1 MATLQ
6 EMLSKKIAENKA
18 ESLAKKT
25 TPVAPKAPVVSSP
38 TVNPTSTVEKP
49 ADFINFE
56 QAKPVSETKAPVPTS
71 ITQWVTPKVSVTT
84 PWISEPTKVT
94 PPTTTP
100 KVIWEENWQPI
111 YERKTNTN
119 TTTTPW
125 VTWTDLNLPTAKWT
139 LESPTYSFDVKDPNN
154 YMGTGMTLEQFKT
167 LPLETQSAYTNAAL
181 ANEQQKQWLIKQVE
195 YATDVTKQK
204 ELMEKQRAIK
214 VQTDQLSS
222 ENQAIQDNQQVA
234 KARQDLDTLKQNIGF
249 LGQWWRPVQSQ
260 QVIDS
265 YDRMLTTSEQQFQD
279 MVKIQNNMKQMRE
292 LGIQFDTNAY
302 QAQLDQIHTELKR
315 NVDSV
320 IQDAINGFSADQ
332 MSGMID
338 SPESLQKLQDK
349 YNSMIDQSVMGLTNK
364 SIANLQTMQ
373 EVYKGKIATA
383 QQEYQAYQESMAQ
396 YQKQQA
402 EQQAT
407 FIKNENTLNKDMS
420 EALWYYVN
428 ANWKPLMTT
437 EGTTIAVKKDMPA
450 PIFDRESGVMVT
462 FEPDANGNP
471 VWVTKQIMQPSQ
483 SAQLEQQYKMMQ
495 MQKMQQ
501 EMNTSDKTIKVS
513 NPDWTESVKQFN
525 VKTGQYDIDIT
536 WASPLSQN
544 IQDPVT
550 MQQIADTCSSRR
562 GSETV
567 QCWMLVNDYLRQAL
581 WKWRTDS
588 LWDINLWNTYNEK
601 VRAIDN
607 IGRSPSPVEWWVFVW
622 NVKTSMGSTWHTGIV
637 TKVNDDGSIEV
648 LEANRKENS
657 KNGWVPTTWTYRAD
671 QIWDMVFSVPP
682 KSQEAQKLSNL
693 SPLAKSALQ
702 SKTITWTPTDQSKVI
717 SELQKLW
724 AFDKWEWNS
733 NYYTAKPDKKL
744 EVQTAVQWF
753 NTWDK
758 FMSLYNQAKENG
770 SLEWM
775 TWAFDAKLGKSK
787 AYLGM
792 DNKIFNDMNRILQKE
807 LSTYMNK
814 ISWATVSETEV
825 ERLRQQ
831 IPNMDMWDK
840 QFQDAVEAYNTSINN
855 SKSYM
860 QDLYWLSDEY
870 ISKIGWSSNKTSQT
884 KTPVSQPTQTQTQ
897 NYTPAPAPTTEIQ
910 SSFDKYFS
918 N

>member
-462 FEPDANGNP
+462 FEPDAKGNP
-471 VWVTKQIMQPSQ
+471 VWITKQIMQPSQ
-483 SAQLEQQYKMMQ
+483 SAQMELLLKQAQLNKL
-495 MQKMQQ
+495 
-501 EMNTSDKTIKVS
+501 NT
-513 NPDWTESVKQFN
+513 PDAGNRK
-525 VKTGQYDIDIT
+525 
-536 WASPLSQN
+536 L
-544 IQDPVT
+544 QDGV
-550 MQQIADTCSSRR
+550 
-562 GSETV
+562 
-567 QCWMLVNDYLRQAL
+567 LVNDKTWEIKNTTPWNTTTALDTIKKWEWFRDKAYQDATGTRTLGYWFTNVNWQPVQPWMTMDRATADELLKQEINQRQDFMNYITVPLNENQKAAL
-581 WKWRTDS
+581 S
-588 LWDINLWNTYNEK
+588 SFEFNLWSGIREKNAMPILDKINQWDLKWAWEIIKKYSYSKWQQLKWLANRRNE
-601 VRAIDN
+601 
-607 IGRSPSPVEWWVFVW
+607 
-622 NVKTSMGSTWHTGIV
+622 
-637 TKVNDDGSIEV
+637 
-648 LEANRKENS
+648 EANLLIQQPTQWENKPLTKEEKSTLFSIQDDLKTDPRRKEYL
-657 KNGWVPTTWTYRAD
+657 T
-671 QIWDMVFSVPP
+671 
-682 KSQEAQKLSNL
+682 
-693 SPLAKSALQ
+693 LQ
-702 SKTITWTPTDQSKVI
+702 SKIKTLDWIKTRLDTGK
-717 SELQKLW
+717 
-724 AFDKWEWNS
+724 A
-733 NYYTAKPDKKL
+733 TA
-744 EVQTAVQWF
+744 Q
-753 NTWDK
+753 
-758 FMSLYNQAKENG
+758 
-770 SLEWM
+770 
-775 TWAFDAKLGKSK
+775 
-787 AYLGM
+787 
-792 DNKIFNDMNRILQKE
+792 
-807 LSTYMNK
+807 
-814 ISWATVSETEV
+814 
-825 ERLRQQ
+825 
-831 IPNMDMWDK
+831 DK
-840 QFQDAVEAYNTSINN
+840 QQLISDFAKVLDPTSVVRTEEYALAAKYGQSAINKTIQEISN
-855 SKSYM
+855 WY
-860 QDLYWLSDEY
+860 DTNWPLSDTSAKVLAEAVWLRY
-870 ISKIGWSSNKTSQT
+870 EATQLSNNEAIEEQK
-884 KTPVSQPTQTQTQ
+884 KRAEIFLWRPVSYDELAVTPQQTSTPPATQQEE
-897 NYTPAPAPTTEIQ
+897 NYTPAELQARD
-910 SSFDKYFS
+910 SF
-918 N
+918 NW

>member
-18 ESLAKKT
+18 ESLAKTT

-462 FEPDANGNP
+462 FEPDAKGNP
-471 VWVTKQIMQPSQ
+471 VWITKQIMQPSQ
-483 SAQLEQQYKMMQ
+483 SAQMELLLKQAQLNKL
-495 MQKMQQ
+495 
-501 EMNTSDKTIKVS
+501 NTPDAGNRKLQDGVLVNDKTWEIKNTTPWNTTTALDTIKKWEWFRDKAYQDATGTRTLGYWFTNVNWQPVQPWMTMDRATADELLKQEINQRQDFMNYITVPLNENQKAALSSFEFNLWSGIREKNAMPILEKINAWDLKWAGDILKQYVNSKWQKLQWLANRRNEEARLLSDISTTTQVQWWYEPQTAEEEQLLASVS
-513 NPDWTESVKQFN
+513 QSKGKKVLPAGTVSMLSDGRALPNLVSDLDKIVTDNESKFWPIAWRVAWWN
-525 VKTGQYDIDIT
+525 EYDT
-536 WASPLSQN
+536 SGQN
-544 IQDPVT
+544 IQSKLKLVS
-550 MQQIADTCSSRR
+550 QIV
-562 GSETV
+562 GKF
-567 QCWMLVNDYLRQAL
+567 M
-581 WKWRTDS
+581 
-588 LWDINLWNTYNEK
+588 
-601 VRAIDN
+601 
-607 IGRSPSPVEWWVFVW
+607 EWWVLRKEDEVKYEKMLPNLKDSPEVAKSKIE
-622 NVKTSMGSTWHTGIV
+622 NVKNI
-637 TKVNDDGSIEV
+637 
-648 LEANRKENS
+648 LEQKYKWYIQDYSNNYDVSWFPIKLFWEN
-657 KNGWVPTTWTYRAD
+657 
-671 QIWDMVFSVPP
+671 
-682 KSQEAQKLSNL
+682 
-693 SPLAKSALQ
+693 
-702 SKTITWTPTDQSKVI
+702 TPTQ
-717 SELQKLW
+717 Q
-724 AFDKWEWNS
+724 
-733 NYYTAKPDKKL
+733 
-744 EVQTAVQWF
+744 QT
-753 NTWDK
+753 T
-758 FMSLYNQAKENG
+758 
-770 SLEWM
+770 
-775 TWAFDAKLGKSK
+775 TPP
-787 AYLGM
+787 
-792 DNKIFNDMNRILQKE
+792 
-807 LSTYMNK
+807 
-814 ISWATVSETEV
+814 AT
-825 ERLRQQ
+825 QQ
-831 IPNMDMWDK
+831 
-840 QFQDAVEAYNTSINN
+840 E
-855 SKSYM
+855 
-860 QDLYWLSDEY
+860 
-870 ISKIGWSSNKTSQT
+870 
-884 KTPVSQPTQTQTQ
+884 Q
-897 NYTPAPAPTTEIQ
+897 NYTPVELQARD
-910 SSFDKYFS
+910 SF
-918 N
+918 NW

>member
-18 ESLAKKT
+18 ESLAKTT

-462 FEPDANGNP
+462 FEPDAKGNP
-471 VWVTKQIMQPSQ
+471 VWITKQIMQPSQ
-483 SAQLEQQYKMMQ
+483 SAQLEQQYKMLQ

-501 EMNTSDKTIKVS
+501 EMNTSDKTQTVK
-513 NPDWTESVKQFN
+513 NADWSETVKQYN
-525 VKTGQYDIDIT
+525 VNTGRYDIDVT
-536 WASPLSQN
+536 GSSPLSQN
-544 IQDPVT
+544 ISDPVT
-550 MQQIADTCSSRR
+550 MQQIAEFCTSNRWRD
-562 GSETV
+562 TV
-567 QCWMLVNDYLRQAL
+567 QCWELVNDYIKMATGTKGWLGNSFN
-581 WKWRTDS
+581 D
-588 LWDINLWNTYNEK
+588 K
-601 VRAIDN
+601 VKAIEN
-607 IGRSPSPVEWWVFVW
+607 MGRSPSPVEWWVFAFD
-622 NVKTSMGSTWHTGIV
+622 VKTSQGNTGHTGIV

-657 KNGWVPTTWTYRAD
+657 AKWWVPTTGTYRAD
-671 QIWDMVFSVPP
+671 QIGNMVFSIPP
-682 KSQEAQKLSNL
+682 KTKEAQAELENKSDPSKFPQYVNYIENGKLPVWMKDWTPQAETFRKQALDWYVANKEQELNGLWLTISNPTAFSSVATNAPKMKAINEALAVVPSFTNTMDQLIALTDEYGTELIPWNAKNQMNMLVKDAQLQAKEIYNLWVLNWPDLSLMEAIIANPASITAKWEQLFGVSFKKSLENAKKKIMDNAYEKAKSIWL
-693 SPLAKSALQ
+693 SPLSQ
-702 SKTITWTPTDQSKVI
+702 STKTIVPVTQQQTTTP
-717 SELQKLW
+717 
-724 AFDKWEWNS
+724 
-733 NYYTAKPDKKL
+733 P
-744 EVQTAVQWF
+744 
-753 NTWDK
+753 
-758 FMSLYNQAKENG
+758 
-770 SLEWM
+770 
-775 TWAFDAKLGKSK
+775 
-787 AYLGM
+787 
-792 DNKIFNDMNRILQKE
+792 
-807 LSTYMNK
+807 
-814 ISWATVSETEV
+814 AT
-825 ERLRQQ
+825 QQ
-831 IPNMDMWDK
+831 
-840 QFQDAVEAYNTSINN
+840 E
-855 SKSYM
+855 
-860 QDLYWLSDEY
+860 
-870 ISKIGWSSNKTSQT
+870 
-884 KTPVSQPTQTQTQ
+884 Q
-897 NYTPAPAPTTEIQ
+897 NYTPVELQARDN
-910 SSFDKYFS
+910 F
-918 N
+918 NW

>member
-18 ESLAKKT
+18 ESLAKTT

-462 FEPDANGNP
+462 FEPDAKGNP
-471 VWVTKQIMQPSQ
+471 VWITKQIMQPSQ
-483 SAQLEQQYKMMQ
+483 SAQMELLLKQAQLNKL
-495 MQKMQQ
+495 
-501 EMNTSDKTIKVS
+501 NT
-513 NPDWTESVKQFN
+513 PDAGNRK
-525 VKTGQYDIDIT
+525 
-536 WASPLSQN
+536 L
-544 IQDPVT
+544 QDGV
-550 MQQIADTCSSRR
+550 
-562 GSETV
+562 
-567 QCWMLVNDYLRQAL
+567 LVNDKTWEIKNTTPWNTTTALDTIKKWEWFRDKAYQDATGTRTLGYWFTNVNWQPVQPWMTMDRATADELLKQEINQRQDFMNYITVPLNENQKAAL
-581 WKWRTDS
+581 S
-588 LWDINLWNTYNEK
+588 SFEFNLWSGIREKNAMPILDKINQWDLKWAWEIIKKYSYSKWQQLKWLANRRNE
-601 VRAIDN
+601 
-607 IGRSPSPVEWWVFVW
+607 
-622 NVKTSMGSTWHTGIV
+622 
-637 TKVNDDGSIEV
+637 
-648 LEANRKENS
+648 EANLLIQQPTQWENKPLTKEEKSTLFSIQDDLKLDPRRKEYL
-657 KNGWVPTTWTYRAD
+657 T
-671 QIWDMVFSVPP
+671 
-682 KSQEAQKLSNL
+682 
-693 SPLAKSALQ
+693 LQ
-702 SKTITWTPTDQSKVI
+702 SKIKTLDWIKTRLDTGK
-717 SELQKLW
+717 
-724 AFDKWEWNS
+724 A
-733 NYYTAKPDKKL
+733 TA
-744 EVQTAVQWF
+744 Q
-753 NTWDK
+753 
-758 FMSLYNQAKENG
+758 
-770 SLEWM
+770 
-775 TWAFDAKLGKSK
+775 
-787 AYLGM
+787 
-792 DNKIFNDMNRILQKE
+792 
-807 LSTYMNK
+807 
-814 ISWATVSETEV
+814 
-825 ERLRQQ
+825 
-831 IPNMDMWDK
+831 DK
-840 QFQDAVEAYNTSINN
+840 QQLISDFAKVLDPTSVVRTEEYALAAKYGQSAINKTIQEISN
-855 SKSYM
+855 WYSTN
-860 QDLYWLSDEY
+860 WPLSDTSAKVLAEAVWLRY
-870 ISKIGWSSNKTSQT
+870 EATQLSNNEAIEEQK
-884 KTPVSQPTQTQTQ
+884 KRAEIFLWRPVSYDELAVTPQQTSTPPATQQEE
-897 NYTPAPAPTTEIQ
+897 NYTPAELQARD
-910 SSFDKYFS
+910 SF
-918 N
+918 NW

>member
-407 FIKNENTLNKDMS
+407 FLKNENTLNKDMS

-462 FEPDANGNP
+462 FEPDAKGNP
-471 VWVTKQIMQPSQ
+471 VWITKQIMQPSQ
-483 SAQLEQQYKMMQ
+483 SAQMELLLKQAQLNKL
-495 MQKMQQ
+495 
-501 EMNTSDKTIKVS
+501 NT
-513 NPDWTESVKQFN
+513 PDAGNRK
-525 VKTGQYDIDIT
+525 
-536 WASPLSQN
+536 L
-544 IQDPVT
+544 QDGV
-550 MQQIADTCSSRR
+550 
-562 GSETV
+562 
-567 QCWMLVNDYLRQAL
+567 LVNDKTWEIKNTTPWNTTTALDTIKKWEWFRDKAYQDATGTRTLGYWFTNVNWQPVQPWMTMDRATADELLKQEINQRQDFMNYITVPLNENQKAAL
-581 WKWRTDS
+581 S
-588 LWDINLWNTYNEK
+588 SFEFNLWSGIREKNAMPILDKINQWDLKWAWEIIKKYSYSKWQQLKWLANRRNE
-601 VRAIDN
+601 
-607 IGRSPSPVEWWVFVW
+607 
-622 NVKTSMGSTWHTGIV
+622 
-637 TKVNDDGSIEV
+637 
-648 LEANRKENS
+648 EANLLIQQPTQWENKPLTKEEKSTLFSIQDDLKTDPRRKEYL
-657 KNGWVPTTWTYRAD
+657 T
-671 QIWDMVFSVPP
+671 
-682 KSQEAQKLSNL
+682 
-693 SPLAKSALQ
+693 LQ
-702 SKTITWTPTDQSKVI
+702 SKIKTLDWIKTRLDTGK
-717 SELQKLW
+717 
-724 AFDKWEWNS
+724 A
-733 NYYTAKPDKKL
+733 TA
-744 EVQTAVQWF
+744 Q
-753 NTWDK
+753 
-758 FMSLYNQAKENG
+758 
-770 SLEWM
+770 
-775 TWAFDAKLGKSK
+775 
-787 AYLGM
+787 
-792 DNKIFNDMNRILQKE
+792 
-807 LSTYMNK
+807 
-814 ISWATVSETEV
+814 
-825 ERLRQQ
+825 
-831 IPNMDMWDK
+831 DK
-840 QFQDAVEAYNTSINN
+840 QQLISDFAKVLDPTSVVRTEEYALAAKYGQSAINKTIQEISN
-855 SKSYM
+855 WY
-860 QDLYWLSDEY
+860 DTNWPLSDTSAKVLAEAVWLRY
-870 ISKIGWSSNKTSQT
+870 EATQLSNNEAIEEQK
-884 KTPVSQPTQTQTQ
+884 KRAEIFLWRPVSYDELAVTPQQTSTPPATQQEE
-897 NYTPAPAPTTEIQ
+897 NYTPAELQARD
-910 SSFDKYFS
+910 SF
-918 N
+918 NW